1 MKTSLVAFVLAL
13 SATAVGLQTTA
24 PQPQAQPAGSQP
36 AASQQ
41 PGTEPAGAGQA
52 GASAQP
58 QKKEIKDPAEYN
70 AYVGA
75 VQQKDPAAQ
84 TSGLEAFLTQY
95 PNSVVKEDALEA
107 LMGAYQKANNAA
119 KMADTANRLLAANP
133 DNVRALALLAV
144 TERAAQ
150 KWTDAFQ
157 HATRGLQAV
166 PKMQKPDGVS
176 DPDFQKQK
184 DQLTAALNSIAGFS
198 ALQLKDYA
206 NAQKYLHASV
216 EANPNNLEDVYP
228 LALAYLS
235 ANPPDSVNGLFFI
248 ARAAGLAPAGQ
259 AQTQISNYGKSV
271 YTKYHGSDQG
281 WTDLLATAKTTPL
294 PSAGFTISKY
304 VPPTPAEQAAD
315 LVKAKQP
322 KEMSFAEWELVLSA
336 GKPEDA
342 EKVWNAIKGVPLQ
355 MEGQVIKASEK
366 ELQIAGSQDDIDQK
380 RADIVLAMTGVIP
393 ARLMPKE
400 GSTLD
405 FEGTPVS
412 YTPSPFV
419 MTMEKGTLLT
429 KAAPAKKSPARHR
442 PTKPKPQ

>member
-1 MKTSLVAFVLAL
+1 MKNTLLAFVLAL
-13 SATAVGLQTTA
+13 SAVAVGQQTTA

-36 AASQQ
+36 TASQQ
-41 PGTEPAGAGQA
+41 PGAAPAAGQP
-52 GASAQP
+52 GAQAQP

-70 AYVGA
+70 AYISA

-84 TSGLEAFLTQY
+84 VSGLEAFLTQY

-107 LMGAYQKANNAA
+107 LMGAYQKAGNAP
-119 KMADTANRLLAANP
+119 KMTDAANRLLAVNP
-133 DNVRALALLAV
+133 DNVRGLALLAV

-157 HATRGLQAV
+157 HATRGVQAV
-166 PKMQKPDGVS
+166 PKMQKPEGVS
-176 DPDFQKQK
+176 DADFQKQK
-184 DQLTAALNSIAGFS
+184 DQLTAALNGIAGFS

-206 NAQKYLHASV
+206 NAQKYLRAAV
-216 EANPNNLEDVYP
+216 ETNPNNLEDVYP
-228 LALAYLS
+228 LGLSYLS

-248 ARAAGLAPAGQ
+248 ARAANLAPAGQ
-259 AQTQISNYGKSV
+259 AQTQITNYGKSV

-281 WTDLLATAKTTPL
+281 WTDLLATAKTNPL
-294 PSAGFTISKY
+294 PPAGFTISKY

-315 LVKAKQP
+315 LVKTKQP

-355 MEGQVIKASEK
+355 MEGQVLKASEK

-380 RADIVLAMTGVIP
+380 RADIILSMSGAIP
-393 ARLMPKE
+393 PRLMPKE
-400 GSTLD
+400 NSTLD

-412 YTPSPFV
+412 YTASPFV
-419 MTMEKGTLLT
+419 MTMEKGALLT
-429 KAAPAKKSPARHR
+429 KAAPKRSPAHPARRR
-442 PTKPKPQ
+442 PTKPQQ